1 LSSTR
6 RSDEAGSGKET
17 APARVWRLSQGDL
30 RADEAT
36 IIVEEPLEIFVDG
49 APYAVVMR
57 TPGDDIA
64 LAAGFCLA
72 EGLIDGPAD
81 LGSIQACDTE
91 DANRVAVVRTGEREP
106 PSRAVPHAVS
116 SSCGLCGR
124 EMIEDIVTRFP
135 AITEDFSISLANL
148 LALAV
153 QLQQTQRHF
162 KPTGGT
168 HAAALF
174 GRDGDLLSAA
184 EDVGRHN
191 ALDKA
196 IGRLLLSGQLAAA
209 RVAVLSGRCSFEM
222 VQKVARA
229 GIPIVASVSAPT
241 ALAIQLA
248 QRAGVTLVGFVRRDS
263 LTVYFDGGRISD
275 VKQHPQPG

>member
-1 LSSTR
+1 M
-6 RSDEAGSGKET
+6 
-17 APARVWRLSQGDL
+17 
-30 RADEAT
+30 
-36 IIVEEPLEIFVDG
+36 IVEEPLEIFVDG

-57 TPGDDIA
+57 TPGDDVA

-72 EGLIDGPAD
+72 EGLIDGTAD
-81 LGSIQACDTE
+81 LGSIQACDAE
-91 DANRVAVVRTGEREP
+91 DANRVAVVRAGKREP

-124 EMIEDIVTRFP
+124 EMIDDIVKRFP
-135 AITEDFSISLANL
+135 AIPEDFTTSLANL

-153 QLQQTQRHF
+153 QLQRAQRYF
-162 KPTGGT
+162 EPTGGT

-174 GRDGDLLSAA
+174 DSDGKLLSAA

-196 IGRLLLSGQLAAA
+196 IGRLLLSDQLTAA

-229 GIPIVASVSAPT
+229 GMPIVASVSAPT
-241 ALAIQLA
+241 ELAIQLA
-248 QRAGVTLVGFVRRDS
+248 RRAGVTLVGFVRRDS

-275 VKQHPQPG
+275 MK

>member
-1 LSSTR
+1 MSSTR
-6 RSDEAGSGKET
+6 RSDESAT
-17 APARVWRLSQGDL
+17 AEPTAAASVWRLRGGQL
-30 RADEAT
+30 QADEAT

-64 LAAGFCLA
+64 LVAGFCLA

-81 LGSIQACDTE
+81 LGSIQACDVE
-91 DANRVAVVRTGEREP
+91 DANRVAVIRTGEREP
-106 PSRAVPHAVS
+106 PSRAVPHAIS

-124 EMIEDIVTRFP
+124 EMIDDIVKRFP
-135 AITEDFSISLANL
+135 AIPEDFSTSLANL
-148 LALAV
+148 LALAAR
-153 QLQQTQRHF
+153 LQEAQQYF
-162 KPTGGT
+162 QPTGGS

-174 GRDGDLLSAA
+174 DQGGELLSVA
-184 EDVGRHN
+184 EDIGRHT

-196 IGRLLLSGQLAAA
+196 IGRLLLLGQLAEV

-222 VQKVARA
+222 VQKAARA

-241 ALAIQLA
+241 ELAIELA
-248 QRAGVTLVGFVRRDS
+248 QRAGVTLVGFVRRES
-263 LTVYFDGGRISD
+263 LTVYVDGGRISD
-275 VKQHPQPG
+275 MT

>member
-1 LSSTR
+1 MPTDPTTSLPVHRLKDGAFSR
-6 RSDEAGSGKET
+6 EEA
-17 APARVWRLSQGDL
+17 AV
-30 RADEAT
+30 
-36 IIVEEPLEIFVDG
+36 IVEEPLEIIVDG
-49 APYAVVMR
+49 VSYATTMR

-72 EGLIDGPAD
+72 EGLIDRAEE
-81 LGSIQACDTE
+81 LGSIQACELE
-91 DANRVAVVRTGEREP
+91 DANQVTVIRAGDHAPPEARRRAPVA
-106 PSRAVPHAVS
+106 

-124 EMIEDIVTRFP
+124 DLIDDLLQHLPKI
-135 AITEDFSISLANL
+135 DSSLSISAADL
-148 LALAV
+148 LALGDR
-153 QLQQTQRHF
+153 LHESQRLF

-174 GRDGDLLSAA
+174 DAELEMLSVA

-196 IGRLLLSGQLAAA
+196 IGRLLLDRRLSEA

-222 VQKVARA
+222 MQKAARA

-241 ALAIQLA
+241 ALAVDVA
-248 QRAGVTLVGFVRRDS
+248 QRIGITLVGFLRRE
-263 LTVYFDGGRISD
+263 TMTIYAGEGRIAD
-275 VKQHPQPG
+275 LQ

>member
-1 LSSTR
+1 MTEPKATAST
-6 RSDEAGSGKET
+6 S
-17 APARVWRLSQGDL
+17 VWRLRNGELSS
-30 RADEAT
+30 AEAT
-36 IIVEEPLEIFVDG
+36 VILEEPLEIFVDG

-57 TPGDDIA
+57 TPGDDIP

-124 EMIEDIVTRFP
+124 EMIDDIVKRFP
-135 AITEDFSISLANL
+135 AIAKDFTSSSANL

-153 QLQQTQRHF
+153 KLQEAQRYF
-162 KPTGGT
+162 RPTGGT

-174 GRDGDLLSAA
+174 DADGELLSAA

-196 IGRLLLSGQLAAA
+196 IGRLLLSEQLAAA

-241 ALAIQLA
+241 ASAIELA

-263 LTVYFDGGRISD
+263 LTIYVDGGRISD
-275 VKQHPQPG
+275 LP

>member
-1 LSSTR
+1 MSSTR
-6 RSDEAGSGKET
+6 RSDGSNGGEAT
-17 APARVWRLSQGDL
+17 ASASAWRLREGKL
-30 RADEAT
+30 RAAEAT
-36 IIVEEPLEIFVDG
+36 VIVEEPLEILVDG

-57 TPGDDIA
+57 TPGDDLA

-81 LGSIQACDTE
+81 LGSIQACDVE

-124 EMIEDIVTRFP
+124 EMIDDIVTRFP
-135 AITEDFSISLANL
+135 AIPKDFSTSVAKL

-153 QLQQTQRHF
+153 QLQQAQRHF

-174 GRDGDLLSAA
+174 DRDAELLSAA

-222 VQKVARA
+222 VQKTGRA

-241 ALAIQLA
+241 ELAIRLA

-263 LTVYFDGGRISD
+263 LTVYVDGGRISD
-275 VKQHPQPG
+275 IR

>member
-1 LSSTR
+1 
-6 RSDEAGSGKET
+6 
-17 APARVWRLSQGDL
+17 
-30 RADEAT
+30 
-36 IIVEEPLEIFVDG
+36 
-49 APYAVVMR
+49 MR

-81 LGSIQACDTE
+81 LGSIQACDME

-124 EMIEDIVTRFP
+124 EMIDDIVKRFP
-135 AITEDFSISLANL
+135 AISKDFATSLENL
-148 LALAV
+148 LALAAK
-153 QLQQTQRHF
+153 LQEAQRYF
-162 KPTGGT
+162 EPTGGT

-174 GRDGDLLSAA
+174 DADGKLLSAA

-196 IGRLLLSGQLAAA
+196 IGRLLLSEQLAAA

-229 GIPIVASVSAPT
+229 GIPVVASVSAPT
-241 ALAIQLA
+241 ALAIELA
-248 QRAGVTLVGFVRRDS
+248 QRAGVTLVGFVRRES
-263 LTVYFDGGRISD
+263 LTVYVDGGRISD
-275 VKQHPQPG
+275 MK

>member
-1 LSSTR
+1 MPTDPTTSLPVHR
-6 RSDEAGSGKET
+6 LKDGGFVREEAS
-17 APARVWRLSQGDL
+17 V
-30 RADEAT
+30 
-36 IIVEEPLEIFVDG
+36 IVEEPLEIIVDG
-49 APYAVVMR
+49 VSYATTMR

-72 EGLIDGPAD
+72 EGLIDRGED
-81 LGSIQACDTE
+81 LGSIQACELE
-91 DANRVAVVRTGEREP
+91 DANQVSVIRAGDHAPPEARRRAPVA
-106 PSRAVPHAVS
+106 

-124 EMIEDIVTRFP
+124 DMMDDLLQHLP
-135 AITEDFSISLANL
+135 KMDANLSISAADL
-148 LALAV
+148 LALGRRLQEAQ
-153 QLQQTQRHF
+153 QLFR
-162 KPTGGT
+162 PTGGT

-174 GRDGDLLSAA
+174 DADLELLSVA

-196 IGRLLLSGQLAAA
+196 VGRLLLADRLAEA

-241 ALAIQLA
+241 ALAIDCA
-248 QRAGVTLVGFVRRDS
+248 KRTGITLVGFLRREAM
-263 LTVYFDGGRISD
+263 TIYAGEGRIAD
-275 VKQHPQPG
+275 LQ